1 MAMNKKKPNGTAEII
16 SFNKNSEKVYDTVRE
31 RDNNVIGSQIQA
43 AREARGYSLSGFAEL
58 LSQYGLTIHRQGIG
72 KWEAGISIPNA
83 YQLLAICHALRIED
97 GISYFTRVPKK
108 PDELNIEGWNKLAEY
123 KALLVASGR
132 YKPVPPVKKVKME
145 YVSMDLSFLPV
156 SAGPGEF
163 LSEDSFEKVRFPASA
178 VPAGADFGIR
188 VSGDSMEP
196 VYQDGQIVW
205 VQKCESLNPGD
216 VGIFEYDG
224 SGYLKVYDEQEPDES
239 AIDDFTTSDGVLCM
253 QPVLVSYNEKYDPI
267 VISPN
272 TAFHIAGKVLN

>member
-1 MAMNKKKPNGTAEII
+1 MATNKKEPNSTAKIVPI
-16 SFNKNSEKVYDTVRE
+16 NAKREKVYDSVQE
-31 RDNNVIGSQIQA
+31 RDDNIIGTQIQA

-72 KWEAGISIPNA
+72 KWESGISIPNA
-83 YQLLAICHALRIED
+83 YQLLAICHALKIED
-97 GISYFTRVPKK
+97 GISYFTSNPKK

-123 KALLVASGR
+123 KALLVASGQ

-145 YVSMDLSFLPV
+145 YVSMDISFLPV

-239 AIDDFTTSDGVLCM
+239 VIDDFTTSDGVLCM
-253 QPVLVSYNEKYDPI
+253 QPVLVSYNEKYEPI
-267 VISPN
+267 AVSPN
-272 TAFHIAGKVLN
+272 TAFRIAGKVLN